1 MQWEQVLGS
10 LHPHPRQLVAL
21 SWQIHFAL
29 QSYCL
34 SLVDLSLPTTYSLRV
49 GCWDWLP
56 KWRFWSLLLGFCI
69 LLCLFL
75 WSLCYLAVS
84 LDAFLVAL
92 LDLLSMLSSTDYF
105 IPGSQHYFLP
115 CLHCVNR
122 MNYTINRSLPILI
135 SCTSLPSHSA
145 TYSHEDNLSLLRTVS
160 PLKSYKFAYLNLPSY
175 PV

>member
-34 SLVDLSLPTTYSLRV
+34 SLVGLSLPTTYSLRV

-92 LDLLSMLSSTDYF
+92 LDLLSMLSSTISYLAHSIIFYPAF
-105 IPGSQHYFLP
+105 I
-115 CLHCVNR
+115 VWIR
-122 MNYTINRSLPILI
+122 MNYTINRSLPISI
-135 SCTSLPSHSA
+135 SCTSLPSHST
-145 TYSHEDNLSLLRTVS
+145 TYCHEDNLSLLRTVS